1 VTEKSDTGLK
11 VVFYSRE
18 ECSLC
23 DQAQKDLESLQER
36 FPHTI
41 VEIDIDS
48 DPVLLAKYQES
59 IPVIKVGPY
68 TLRAPFMKKDL
79 QITLAAA
86 RDGQYDTPHP
96 RKGTGDVGVR
106 LNRGLLFFARHW
118 VAFFNLFVFIYVG
131 LPLSAPVLMN
141 AGITT
146 PATWIHK
153 IYKPMCHQLAYRS
166 WFLFG
171 EQPVYPADAA
181 QVAGLLSYEEVT
193 GLDPNDLRA
202 GRDFVGNSVV
212 GYKVAL
218 CQRDMAIWGG
228 ILVAGLLF
236 GLFRKRLKP
245 LPILVWLLLGIVPVA
260 LDGGTQLLSSLS
272 INIFPVRE
280 STPFLRTI
288 TGFLFGVMNI
298 WLAYPYVEESMIE
311 TQALVS
317 AKLASVDE
325 STDKSQ

>member
-59 IPVIKVGPY
+59 IPVIEVGPY

-96 RKGTGDVGVR
+96 RKGTRDVGVR